1 MLDAAPR
8 LISIVDERRLSELLN
23 AVTEA
28 QTYIDLWLK
37 SPFSVIATERRGDL
51 ANIATR
57 LEAAREAVME
67 TQTVEAR

>member
-8 LISIVDERRLSELLN
+8 LISIVDERRQAELLN
-23 AVTEA
+23 AATLAVH
-28 QTYIDLWLK
+28 YLDLWLK
-37 SPFSVIATERRGDL
+37 SPLDTIPNDRRGDL

>member
-1 MLDAAPR
+1 MRDDIHRRVSA
-8 LISIVDERRLSELLN
+8 VDERRLAELLN
-23 AVTEA
+23 AATEA
-28 QTYIDLWLK
+28 TTYLDLWLK
-37 SPFSVIATERRGDL
+37 SPFSVIPTDRRGDL